1 MPASRAATPQG
12 AEFCGAGG
20 TYESAA
26 AGNTMIESR
35 KNGTPQDK
43 KSSAGKVFAIMAV
56 PLRLF
61 ACYRMGLWGG
71 RARTRTKIE
80 LT

>member
-20 TYESAA
+20 TYESAVA
-26 AGNTMIESR
+26 VNTMITKEWHST
-35 KNGTPQDK
+35 GI
-43 KSSAGKVFAIMAV
+43 KVF
-56 PLRLF
+56 
-61 ACYRMGLWGG
+61 G
-71 RARTRTKIE
+71 RKKPRAKIE